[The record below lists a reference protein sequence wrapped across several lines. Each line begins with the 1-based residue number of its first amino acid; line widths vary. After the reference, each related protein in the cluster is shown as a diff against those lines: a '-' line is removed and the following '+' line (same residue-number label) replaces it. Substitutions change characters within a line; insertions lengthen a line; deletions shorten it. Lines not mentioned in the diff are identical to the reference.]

1 MKAEAVN
8 SIYGRQLAT
17 IDVKSDQLTNK
28 ELVVGER
35 TREALMKC
43 KYAKEL
49 VARMWIFMQK
59 TADYL
64 INKLPLDNVTLRAL
78 GCLSPT
84 KRERKSGITYIK
96 HPCIT
101 LTDIADDAKVV
112 DEWKMFMHD
121 PDLPDYDP
129 QERIESF
136 WTTTFMLLMETSDT
150 HSYQQ
155 LLNLL

>member
-1 MKAEAVN
+1 MN

-17 IDVKSDQLTNK
+17 IDVKSDQLTDK
-28 ELVVGER
+28 ELVIGEC

-78 GCLSPT
+78 GCLNPT
-84 KRERKSGITYIK
+84 KREKEWNNL
-96 HPCIT
+96 HLDLCIT
-101 LTDIADDAKVV
+101 LTDITDDAKIV
-112 DEWKMFMHD
+112 DEWEDVHA
-121 PDLPDYDP
+121 
-129 QERIESF
+129 
-136 WTTTFMLLMETSDT
+136 
-150 HSYQQ
+150 
-155 LLNLL
+155 